1 MKSSKK
7 SETLEVRISH
17 EDKQALQAKASGE
30 GKTVSHVIRGL
41 ISTYLSQPDTR
52 SRPNRLMELIMT
64 LKSKPKSVLAAVLA
78 CLALPLTFS
87 SLASAQDVSLLINA
101 DYTQPVLENGEEGK
115 RVRRFETEVHMDSDG
130 TATLEY
136 GTLTISIKAE
146 TVESGLSLKFT
157 ISDDDELIATPSLV
171 THFDETARIEIG
183 QEQGTM
189 FKLEALPKKL

>member
-17 EDKQALQAKASGE
+17 EDKQALQTKASGE

-64 LKSKPKSVLAAVLA
+64 LKSKPKSVLAAALA

-87 SLASAQDVSLLINA
+87 SLASAQDVSLLI
-101 DYTQPVLENGEEGK
+101 
-115 RVRRFETEVHMDSDG
+115 
-130 TATLEY
+130 
-136 GTLTISIKAE
+136 
-146 TVESGLSLKFT
+146 LSL
-157 ISDDDELIATPSLV
+157 IHI
-171 THFDETARIEIG
+171 
-183 QEQGTM
+183 
-189 FKLEALPKKL
+189 